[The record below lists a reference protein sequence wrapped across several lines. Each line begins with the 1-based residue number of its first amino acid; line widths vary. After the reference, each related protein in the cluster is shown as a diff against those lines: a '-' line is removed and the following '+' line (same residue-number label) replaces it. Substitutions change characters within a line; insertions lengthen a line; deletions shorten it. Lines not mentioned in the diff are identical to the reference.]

1 MQQVDTYYTP
11 KHRDFT
17 QVRPVSEWLR
27 LRDSDSRYYITY
39 KNWHHEKD
47 GGSHHCDEYE
57 TEIGSLEQVE
67 KIFSVLNFKK
77 LVSVDKKREVWN
89 FNDYEIAID
98 AAKNTKPPE
107 IKDKMIT
114 FLKSLK
120 IGEIRRNYV
129 GYPYQ
134 FLFPREIEHFKQ

>member
-1 MQQVDTYYTP
+1 M
-11 KHRDFT
+11 
-17 QVRPVSEWLR
+17 
-27 LRDSDSRYYITY
+27 
-39 KNWHHEKD
+39 
-47 GGSHHCDEYE
+47 
-57 TEIGSLEQVE
+57 E

-134 FLFPREIEHFKQ
+134 LLFPREIEHFKQ